1 MMFAIILLDTN
12 LDGNEERNV
21 RAIDITFSTLLTLQ
35 VRERPNVV
43 NFQRYVQVAG
53 PEVSPFCSLIYQ
65 TKKST
70 LLIHWKYRAPPL
82 NQTISNEL
90 PNKQPKG
97 KYPAS
102 CRPQMRDQLAV
113 FLNRSFLVFKLFI
126 QQVVASFGLTHVI
139 FKGRRPNSTVHSK

>member
-21 RAIDITFSTLLTLQ
+21 RAIDITFSTLMTLQ

-53 PEVSPFCSLIYQ
+53 PEVCPFCSLIYQ

-70 LLIHWKYRAPPL
+70 LL
-82 NQTISNEL
+82 
-90 PNKQPKG
+90 NKQPKG